1 MFSWVIV
8 TDFGDSAG
16 MVPAAVLLAIWL
28 VASRAWRHAAL
39 WCLGF
44 GLLAALVAA
53 SKIAFLGWG
62 IGVQALDFTG
72 ISGHTALAVSVLSV
86 GALVSLNDRPR
97 AVRMVGATLGALAG
111 AAIGLS
117 RLALNLH
124 SASEVAAG
132 CVVGGGLALALIASG
147 RYASIAY
154 LRPGFCGAALLACL
168 ALSHGQ
174 RAPSQEFLTRVALS
188 LSGRQEPYSRNDW
201 LTAARAT
208 AQKPVQAVPPAA
220 TF

>member
-1 MFSWVIV
+1 MFSWVMV

-16 MVPAAVLLAIWL
+16 MVPATVLLAAWL
-28 VASRAWRHAAL
+28 AANRAWRHVAL

-44 GLLAALVAA
+44 GLLATLVAV

-62 IGVQALDFTG
+62 IGIQAIDFTG

-97 AVRMVGATLGALAG
+97 SVRLAGAALGALAG
-111 AAIGLS
+111 VAIGLS

-132 CVVGGGLALALIASG
+132 FVIGGALALTFAASG
-147 RYASIAY
+147 RYAPTAY
-154 LRPGFCGAALLACL
+154 LRPALCGAALLACL

-174 RAPSQEFLTRVALS
+174 RAPSQEFLTRVALV

-201 LTAARAT
+201 LTPPGAAART
-208 AQKPVQAVPPAA
+208 PVQAVLPAA
-220 TF
+220 SF